1 MILFTQYT
9 ARPLRGNDSPS
20 DVKALLLLLLL
31 FHPRADSLAR
41 GVKIH
46 WAKCCLVA
54 RPALFSHTSQ
64 WRSSYT
70 HWCALFFIFFSWILF
85 LLPWLD
91 SYWTSQLL
99 PSSFSP
105 TTSTKWDWGLKA
117 RVTWT
122 WARKNALCT
131 CVLCCPPI
139 DLALYGLLISFEA
152 WEIFKMK
159 IDFNR
164 ITIPIRR
171 QGTWSQQS
179 GNWMRYVKLI
189 RRWNKFK
196 RGKFEF

>member
-20 DVKALLLLLLL
+20 DVKALLLLLL
-31 FHPRADSLAR
+31 FSPTR
-41 GVKIH
+41 GLPGTGRENPLGKVL
-46 WAKCCLVA
+46 LVA

-70 HWCALFFIFFSWILF
+70 HWCRDALYFFIFFMNSFPSPLTWF
-85 LLPWLD
+85 L
-91 SYWTSQLL
+91 YWTSQLL

-105 TTSTKWDWGLKA
+105 TTSVKWDWGLKA

-139 DLALYGLLISFEA
+139 DLALYGLLISFES
-152 WEIFKMK
+152 WQIFKMK

-164 ITIPIRR
+164 ITLTNPR
-171 QGTWSQQS
+171 QGTWSQS
-179 GNWMRYVKLI
+179 LVTGWDMLN
-189 RRWNKFK
+189 
-196 RGKFEF
+196 